1 MKVFRKPEEFMLV
14 VNSTLEIFWFGYFQ
28 MLKDYHF
35 YIRIIIQEDRGVL
48 SKILGPGQQC

>member
-1 MKVFRKPEEFMLV
+1 MLV

-35 YIRIIIQEDRGVL
+35 YIRITMQEDRGVL